1 MLGPMYPEVA
11 LGQDGG
17 GAVIDLIVMWSDPF
31 SEQPGVSVVPD
42 ASSQLV
48 LSNGD
53 DVVLAARGLF
63 PLPDE
68 TRLATLAGLGAD
80 TDSLVSV
87 DAGTESDPRYWLD
100 LFMVEGTPY
109 GAFTLAQSDTVGVTI
124 TMFAGPVTTF
134 ADGLAMAQQV
144 VIVDG
149 EPLFEGVEPS
159 GLQALLASELPAL
172 DDVPAGGDAT
182 ATEAA
187 EVSTEEAAGGS
198 GLIDDGSYVSPH
210 HGFVLTWT
218 DAWTFDPAYE
228 APVTSDVNFD
238 FDEVHLTVNSP
249 QWVWLGFYAGE
260 LLPGDTFA
268 DFMVRSASPERVAL
282 EIDPSA
288 EVVASRT
295 GVNADGDEVGALIIR
310 VTIEG
315 FAFVVYEEYRATGG
329 RAIAAVQL
337 LMLVDDVEPGLQAS
351 EDLEL
356 DGTPV
361 ITLFTHD
368 EILSVARERTE
379 L

>member
-1 MLGPMYPEVA
+1 MYPGVA
-11 LGQDGG
+11 LAQDGG

-31 SEQPGVSVVPD
+31 SEEPGMSVVPD

-53 DVVLAARGLF
+53 DVVVAAKGPF
-63 PLPDE
+63 PQPGE
-68 TRLATLAGLGAD
+68 TRLATLAGLGAE

-87 DAGTESDPRYWLD
+87 DAGAESDPRYWLD
-100 LFMVEGTPY
+100 LFTVAGTPH
-109 GAFTLAQSDTVGVTI
+109 GAFTLARDGTDGVTI
-124 TMFAGPVTTF
+124 TMIMGPVTTF
-134 ADGLAMAQQV
+134 ADGLAVAQQV

-149 EPLFEGVEPS
+149 EPLFEGVEPL

-172 DDVPAGGDAT
+172 DDVPAGGDVT

-187 EVSTEEAAGGS
+187 EEATQEAADGS
-198 GLIDDGSYVSPH
+198 GLTDDGSYVSPH

-228 APVTSDVNFD
+228 APVTSNVNYDV
-238 FDEVHLTVNSP
+238 DEVHLTVDSP

-260 LLPGDTFA
+260 LLPGDSFA
-268 DFMVRSASPERVAL
+268 DFMVRSASPERLAL

-315 FAFVVYEEYRATGG
+315 FAFIVYEEYRATDG
-329 RAIAAVQL
+329 RAVAAVQL
-337 LMLVDDVEPGLQAS
+337 LMLVDDMEPGLEAS
-351 EDLEL
+351 EDLKL
-356 DGTPV
+356 DGSPV

-368 EILSVARERTE
+368 EILIAAQARTE